1 MKKLIKALVDQMKS
15 IIASIRKNAEGAL
28 SWLNAIEK
36 DKYQHYALG
45 AAIRSGRLS
54 SLHHLRFSYS
64 SRLRGY
70 SGSLSVFPSLP

>member
-1 MKKLIKALVDQMKS
+1 MKNLIVALIGKMKS
-15 IIASIRKNAEGAL
+15 IIASIRKNAEEAL

-36 DKYQHYALG
+36 DKSSTMHSARLSRQ
-45 AAIRSGRLS
+45 LS

-70 SGSLSVFPSLP
+70 SGLLSVFPSLP